1 MFDDEIP
8 RLARLTPA
16 CPSCTLRS
24 CSKIEQPSSTTDH
37 RGVELSSQPLP
48 RDLMKDTELGDEWHL
63 SPKTLANRRLRGEG
77 PPFIRIGRTIR
88 YSRQACAEWL
98 AAQQD

>member
-1 MFDDEIP
+1 
-8 RLARLTPA
+8 
-16 CPSCTLRS
+16 
-24 CSKIEQPSSTTDH
+24 
-37 RGVELSSQPLP
+37 
-48 RDLMKDTELGDEWHL
+48 MKDTELGDEWHL